1 MQNIIYEPSANDQ
14 EDKKLSLSIKLKA
27 IYSLIKNR
35 WSRRRALGL
44 IALISATIL
53 TLQLLGISLNN
64 FYNYIEP
71 LTTKI
76 DQLSDNAN
84 WITWVALLALVSYLT
99 YLLKPLGKRCIGY
112 FRECYVEYEKLVKSF
127 VINPTEEKPIGFV
140 TDTPEEEKLDIGW
153 RNYCSTIVSTLEATD
168 LSKDCFAIGISGGW
182 GSGKTTFLKEL
193 QAQLKE
199 NPSYMLI
206 EYNPWNTGNKS
217 DIVENFFKTFSSLV
231 GHRSSLY
238 PHLQRYARA
247 LSDVGGINWEALTN
261 IFIPE
266 KTLDELKEQINQSVL
281 NSRKRYVFFIDDL
294 DRLDKEEI
302 FEVLKLIRA
311 SANFKN
317 TIFIVAYDPDYIENM
332 LKELGVTEPLIYLQ
346 KVFNLELS
354 LPSFEGYRIQQLLH
368 QEVSKFMQD
377 QAALEHLK
385 DQVLT
390 RYNNQYL
397 LPTIIKSF
405 RDAKRFANL
414 FRINYGY
421 LNTSGE
427 LNNIDIRDL
436 FWLEIIHY
444 AKPELYQIL
453 LFSRYEL
460 LSVKDNLYRLKGSE
474 TRVLF
479 GNAIEWILSR
489 LFIQTDTPRS
499 SRSIQHIENYDRY
512 FSLRTLKGH
521 ISIQAIDSFLASAP
535 NRDLINQ
542 QIDNWLN
549 LTLQTSHT
557 SLVRNIE
564 LYDIAHKHDE
574 EQKAFMLFVA
584 ELIAK
589 IAANISLF
597 TELTQIIKR
606 KLTKKNFKDPS
617 KLENFTYELFR
628 DYSTKVWSNEQS
640 LILMKELYPSN
651 FFLTEEGEM
660 DYRRPLLLDNNR
672 ITELLD
678 ICSIAHIQRL
688 PSDELCIANV
698 VNTETQLFSVLSSF
712 CKEIIYEDDEL
723 FQKKNLAL
731 NGIIKYF
738 SANKASN
745 DFQQF
750 RKALFY
756 VDDYDLNN
764 EGGIILNRIT
774 KVFGSLGSY
783 KSFIE
788 ACFDLDEETFE
799 KHIQYLDGLD
809 RSSTYC

>member
-1 MQNIIYEPSANDQ
+1 MQDIIYEPSANDP
-14 EDKKLSLSIKLKA
+14 EDKKHSLSIKLKA

-35 WSRRRALGL
+35 WSRRRALSL

-153 RNYCSTIVSTLEATD
+153 RDYCSTIVSTLEATD

-247 LSDVGGINWEALTN
+247 LSDVGGVKWEALTN

-332 LKELGVTEPLIYLQ
+332 LGELGVTEPLIYLQ
-346 KVFNLELS
+346 KIFNLELS
-354 LPSFEGYRIQQLLH
+354 LPSFERDTIPKLLSKELKKLCNFTHWEEIESVTHSPSKSNGYLIPRL
-368 QEVSKFMQD
+368 
-377 QAALEHLK
+377 
-385 DQVLT
+385 
-390 RYNNQYL
+390 
-397 LPTIIKSF
+397 IKNL
-405 RDAKRFANL
+405 RDVKRFINL
-414 FRINYGY
+414 FTASYIQTTEKLGRNF
-421 LNTSGE
+421 SFS
-427 LNNIDIRDL
+427 DL
-436 FWLEIIHY
+436 FWIEVLHYVSPKVYGSLRDDPYTYLDIPGSHNSYVPWRFVFQTNKKRELTEQEQEILSLVFPQNNSEKGGFGIH
-444 AKPELYQIL
+444 L
-453 LFSRYEL
+453 RYEANYYGYFALRPLHGQL
-460 LSVKDNLYRLKGSE
+460 LYSEIKG
-474 TRVLF
+474 F
-479 GNAIEWILSR
+479 LSR
-489 LFIQTDTPRS
+489 THSLEEVRNQL
-499 SRSIQHIENYDRY
+499 SRWRDGDYTNSLIYH
-512 FSLRTLKGH
+512 LRTYGLTDSENEQLNFVRLC
-521 ISIQAIDSFLASAP
+521 ISCITKDMHEALDILANHLARGQTAEHPAP
-535 NRDLINQ
+535 Q
-542 QIDNWLN
+542 QLF
-549 LTLQTSHT
+549 
-557 SLVRNIE
+557 E
-564 LYDIAHKHDE
+564 LLREYITIHWSS
-574 EQKAFMLFVA
+574 
-584 ELIAK
+584 K
-589 IAANISLF
+589 IAALFIRAIHRKPINGSLAPLINIEQIANLAPLVLERILEEQDSPRASSILMNNSPLNSF
-597 TELTQIIKR
+597 LKMMTYKVNIDDRVQEDNLVIAELRDYYIVRKEECTFEEFISPLYKHPLPENPLPEYLLRLQYSSTQIQEVFGNSD
-606 KLTKKNFKDPS
+606 NFK
-617 KLENFTYELFR
+617 
-628 DYSTKVWSNEQS
+628 Q
-640 LILMKELYPSN
+640 
-651 FFLTEEGEM
+651 
-660 DYRRPLLLDNNR
+660 
-672 ITELLD
+672 
-678 ICSIAHIQRL
+678 
-688 PSDELCIANV
+688 
-698 VNTETQLFSVLSSF
+698 FS
-712 CKEIIYEDDEL
+712 
-723 FQKKNLAL
+723 
-731 NGIIKYF
+731 
-738 SANKASN
+738 
-745 DFQQF
+745 
-750 RKALFY
+750 
-756 VDDYDLNN
+756 
-764 EGGIILNRIT
+764 
-774 KVFGSLGSY
+774 
-783 KSFIE
+783 E
-788 ACFDLDEETFE
+788 ACFDLDKETLQ
-799 KHIQYLDGLD
+799 KHYKELGID
-809 RSSTYC
+809 

>member
-261 IFIPE
+261 IFSPE

-281 NSRKRYVFFIDDL
+281 KSKKRYVFFIDDL

-346 KVFNLELS
+346 KIFNLELS
-354 LPSFEGYRIQQLLH
+354 LPSFERDTIPKLLSKELKKFCDFRHWEEIASTTHMPSRSNGYLIPRL
-368 QEVSKFMQD
+368 
-377 QAALEHLK
+377 
-385 DQVLT
+385 
-390 RYNNQYL
+390 
-397 LPTIIKSF
+397 IKNL
-405 RDAKRFANL
+405 RDVKRFLNL
-414 FRINYGY
+414 FTASYTQATRKLGRNF
-421 LNTSGE
+421 SFS
-427 LNNIDIRDL
+427 DL
-436 FWLEIIHY
+436 FWIEILHY
-444 AKPELYQIL
+444 ASP
-453 LFSRYEL
+453 
-460 LSVKDNLYRLKGSE
+460 
-474 TRVLF
+474 RV
-479 GNAIEWILSR
+479 
-489 LFIQTDTPRS
+489 
-499 SRSIQHIENYDRY
+499 YD
-512 FSLRTLKGH
+512 SLRDDPYTYLD
-521 ISIQAIDSFLASAP
+521 ISG
-535 NRDLINQ
+535 
-542 QIDNWLN
+542 
-549 LTLQTSHT
+549 SHN
-557 SLVRNIE
+557 SYIPWRFVF
-564 LYDIAHKHDE
+564 
-574 EQKAFMLFVA
+574 QKNK
-584 ELIAK
+584 E
-589 IAANISLF
+589 
-597 TELTQIIKR
+597 R
-606 KLTKKNFKDPS
+606 KLTEQEQEILSLVFPQNNSEKGGFGIHLRYEANYYGYFALRPLHGQLLYSEIKGFLARTHTLEEVRSQLSRWRDAQCSYSIMYHLRTYEPTSYPIQEQLNFFKLCVNCIAEDMHEALDILVYYLVRRQTTEHALSQHLFGLLKEYITIHWSSNAATHFFNRISGKLIKSETEAGFYPMIDFEQIQILSLLLFNRILDELNRPRVSSILDDNSPLHFFLKMMVYDLYTEEYPYEDSLVISGLIKHYTNRKGEATFEEFIAPFYKNTIPENISRDAYIEGIIHLAFGHYENFKRFS
-617 KLENFTYELFR
+617 
-628 DYSTKVWSNEQS
+628 
-640 LILMKELYPSN
+640 
-651 FFLTEEGEM
+651 
-660 DYRRPLLLDNNR
+660 
-672 ITELLD
+672 
-678 ICSIAHIQRL
+678 
-688 PSDELCIANV
+688 
-698 VNTETQLFSVLSSF
+698 ET
-712 CKEIIYEDDEL
+712 
-723 FQKKNLAL
+723 
-731 NGIIKYF
+731 
-738 SANKASN
+738 
-745 DFQQF
+745 
-750 RKALFY
+750 
-756 VDDYDLNN
+756 
-764 EGGIILNRIT
+764 
-774 KVFGSLGSY
+774 
-783 KSFIE
+783 
-788 ACFDLDEETFE
+788 CFDLDKATLQ
-799 KHIQYLDGLD
+799 KHYKELGID
-809 RSSTYC
+809 

>member
-14 EDKKLSLSIKLKA
+14 EDKKLSPSIKLKA

-53 TLQLLGISLNN
+53 ALQLLGISLNN

-76 DQLSDNAN
+76 NQLSDNAN

-127 VINPTEEKPIGFV
+127 VINLTEEKPIGFV

-153 RNYCSTIVSTLEATD
+153 RDYCSTIVSTLEATD

-346 KVFNLELS
+346 KIFNLELS
-354 LPSFEGYRIQQLLH
+354 LPSFEKDGIPKLLKR
-368 QEVSKFMQD
+368 ELIRLCG
-377 QAALEHLK
+377 AERLEEINEIVDYVYGDK
-385 DQVLT
+385 
-390 RYNNQYL
+390 YL
-397 LPTIIKSF
+397 VTYFISNF
-405 RDAKRFANL
+405 RDVQRFINL
-414 FRINYGY
+414 FTTNYIQTSIN
-421 LNTSGE
+421 LKE
-427 LNNIDIRDL
+427 DFCLKDL
-436 FWLEIIHY
+436 FWLEALHY
-444 AKPELYQIL
+444 GSPQVYNNLRDNR
-453 LFSRYEL
+453 SRYLQLEQ
-460 LSVKDNLYRLKGSE
+460 KDLHQPAILVPNSNTKALQVFE
-474 TRVLF
+474 TRVFYILF
-479 GNAIEWILSR
+479 HN
-489 LFIQTDTPRS
+489 DTQNLGHSYVKLRY
-499 SRSIQHIENYDRY
+499 QENYPKY
-512 FSLRTLKGH
+512 FSLRALNGQISNQEFYNLVTSTDSYETILKQTKIWSGKTY
-521 ISIQAIDSFLASAP
+521 IDSFSHHLNAYSLSDKSTQERMNYLQVLATCIKLNSSLDILLHIFVNKIASWPSDLEADVMKPFILNLMSEHIRLHWEFSISTNILKMFLSLADWDDGTREVQNPILGIEEMKSLTSELFDLKLRELGDQPISAILTP
-535 NRDLINQ
+535 KSELNLFLSKMKVRRSGRLENLLFEDLIRYY
-542 QIDNWLN
+542 
-549 LTLQTSHT
+549 
-557 SLVRNIE
+557 SLKSIQYS
-564 LYDIAHKHDE
+564 LYDFLTPLILSKEKLSVSDE
-574 EQKAFMLFVA
+574 INKIFGNYEDCKQFTKACLNA
-584 ELIAK
+584 ELPDNVEK
-589 IAANISLF
+589 ITLDLF
-597 TELTQIIKR
+597 
-606 KLTKKNFKDPS
+606 
-617 KLENFTYELFR
+617 
-628 DYSTKVWSNEQS
+628 
-640 LILMKELYPSN
+640 
-651 FFLTEEGEM
+651 
-660 DYRRPLLLDNNR
+660 
-672 ITELLD
+672 
-678 ICSIAHIQRL
+678 L
-688 PSDELCIANV
+688 P
-698 VNTETQLFSVLSSF
+698 F
-712 CKEIIYEDDEL
+712 
-723 FQKKNLAL
+723 
-731 NGIIKYF
+731 
-738 SANKASN
+738 
-745 DFQQF
+745 
-750 RKALFY
+750 
-756 VDDYDLNN
+756 
-764 EGGIILNRIT
+764 
-774 KVFGSLGSY
+774 
-783 KSFIE
+783 
-788 ACFDLDEETFE
+788 
-799 KHIQYLDGLD
+799 
-809 RSSTYC
+809 